1 MDSPTVAIG
10 EYAFYSCE
18 DLVSVSICE
27 NDRTD
32 NVISIEDQAFACSKD
47 LTTAVIGDG
56 TVEIGDGV
64 FSECAKDLT
73 ITIAG
78 QSYMNLS

>member
-1 MDSPTVAIG
+1 MTIG

-18 DLVSVSICE
+18 DLASVSICE
-27 NDRTD
+27 NDWTD
-32 NVISIEDQAFACSKD
+32 NVISIEDQAFAYCRD
-47 LTTAVIGDG
+47 LTTVAIGDG

-64 FSECAKDLT
+64 FSECVKDRT

>member
-1 MDSPTVAIG
+1 MAIG

-56 TVEIGDGV
+56 TVEIGDGI
-64 FSECAKDLT
+64 FPECAKDLT

-78 QSYMNLS
+78 QSI